1 MISTNYLKYIK
12 SFIFV
17 FLIELFTNTTFA
29 VSDLPFNSLSYPV
42 LATLDDN
49 SSGSGFYLSDKGNFY
64 FVTARHVIFNNELTL
79 KSKTITLSSCC
90 SPDISKKIVFKINLE
105 ELYKSNLIKFHE
117 IHDVTII
124 YLGKISNNTV
134 TYGNYIK
141 RISSETCST
150 TSSDT
155 LWIKKFHD
163 IPIGNEIYIFGFPNS
178 LGLVK
183 NQQLDYAAPLLRKGI
198 VAGKNVHNN
207 TIIIDCPVYQGNSG
221 GPVLVIEKMN
231 TSTTTFLPI
240 GIVTQFVPFV
250 EEWVNNRY
258 ENVKNITI
266 SNSGYSIVEPI
277 DIVLE
282 LLFK

>member
-12 SFIFV
+12 SFVFV

-90 SPDISKKIVFKINLE
+90 SPDISKKIVYKINLE
-105 ELYKSNLIKFHE
+105 ELFKSNLIRFHK
-117 IHDVTII
+117 IHDVAII
-124 YLGKISNNTV
+124 YLGKSSGNTLIF
-134 TYGNYIK
+134 GDYIE
-141 RISSETCST
+141 RIGGEGCST
-150 TSSDT
+150 VSSNTS
-155 LWIKKFHD
+155 WIKKFND
-163 IPIGNEIYIFGFPNS
+163 IPIGNEVFIFGFPNS

-183 NQQLDYAAPLLRKGI
+183 DQQIDYTTPLLRKGI
-198 VAGKNVHNN
+198 VAGKNAHNN
-207 TIIIDCPVYQGNSG
+207 TIVIDCPVYQGNSG
-221 GPVLVIEKMN
+221 GPVLVLDKTNI
-231 TSTTTFLPI
+231 STISILPI

-258 ENVKNITI
+258 ENVINTTI